1 MKLFILKNEY
11 GELSKMWFQLGM
23 LFSILF
29 NDERCQNEFI
39 LCLSFMSI
47 QMDNGRAL
55 KTKNQLNLTHWT
67 IRLACFRIYF
77 DHLKLFQIE
86 IIFLPHEL
94 GHVICFR
101 PYFPLGE
108 SPHASKI
115 LIFFIFREK
124 IIRSNGIGQN

>member
-1 MKLFILKNEY
+1 MKLFNLKNEY

-55 KTKNQLNLTHWT
+55 KTKNQPNFNPL
-67 IRLACFRIYF
+67 
-77 DHLKLFQIE
+77 DHQIGLFS
-86 IIFLPHEL
+86 II
-94 GHVICFR
+94 
-101 PYFPLGE
+101 
-108 SPHASKI
+108 
-115 LIFFIFREK
+115 
-124 IIRSNGIGQN
+124 